1 MIGIGKNQ
9 QNNKIKEVMAS
20 CTLLNNIS
28 IGELT
33 VTIVLENNVLYLYSH
48 KGINQSNI
56 ELIGVQYR
64 SSVCHAKSFQ
74 HVCK

>member
-9 QNNKIKEVMAS
+9 QNNKIKELMAS

-48 KGINQSNI
+48 KGINQ
-56 ELIGVQYR
+56 
-64 SSVCHAKSFQ
+64 
-74 HVCK
+74 